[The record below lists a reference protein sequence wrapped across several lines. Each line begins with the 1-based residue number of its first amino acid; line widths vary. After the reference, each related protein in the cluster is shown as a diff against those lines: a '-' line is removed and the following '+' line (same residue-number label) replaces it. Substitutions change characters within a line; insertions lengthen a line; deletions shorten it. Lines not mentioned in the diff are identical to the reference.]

1 MHQLEG
7 EKGECRA
14 FSRSL
19 TFTNSQRYEEAAQYI
34 LDALV
39 LQDCDGIR
47 DNRGVTSNTLWQ
59 SLKTCC
65 LHMERSDLA
74 VMCDK
79 QNLEGPFG

>member
-14 FSRSL
+14 FSRL
-19 TFTNSQRYEEAAQYI
+19 LTNSQRYEEAAQYI

-39 LQDCDGIR
+39 LQDSDGIR
-47 DNRGVTSNTLWQ
+47 DNRGVTSSALWQ
-59 SLKTCC
+59 CLKTCC

-79 QNLEGPFG
+79 QNLEGLFD

>member
-7 EKGECRA
+7 EKGVLC
-14 FSRSL
+14 FL
-19 TFTNSQRYEEAAQYI
+19 TFAYLSNLQRYEEAAQYM

-39 LQDCDGIR
+39 LQDSDGIR
-47 DNRGVTSNTLWQ
+47 DNRGVTSSALWQ